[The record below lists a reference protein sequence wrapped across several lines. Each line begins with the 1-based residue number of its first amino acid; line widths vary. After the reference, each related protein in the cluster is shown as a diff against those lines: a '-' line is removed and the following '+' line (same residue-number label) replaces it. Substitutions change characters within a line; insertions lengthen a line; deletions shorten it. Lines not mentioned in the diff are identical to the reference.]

1 MTNTNASS
9 AMSASNNLDALE
21 AALDDFNLEEV
32 IEAGGE
38 TDAGEEIVEETVETT
53 VISEAEMGDLEST
66 IERTEAYA
74 SQESTP
80 IADPAAAPATPAKAA
95 KTPRAA
101 SAPRAP
107 RASRDL
113 NTIDDPFFVLEGSL
127 SALTVSPTAKAETIA
142 LRPAQ
147 VKIAEKFDN
156 LFSAIAVGAAPS
168 TYVMAAFKLLDEK
181 KTVTSADLIG
191 AYKAS
196 GLGEGTARSQTGQI
210 MALFAAVKIASRGG
224 QALTLNANSTIAE
237 RLRAIA

>member
-107 RASRDL
+107 RDL